1 MLGFNAA
8 ETGSYVF
15 KENLALTVLG
25 TIVGLFG
32 GKLLQALV
40 MSYVRI
46 DMVWFGNVINWQ
58 SYVISAV
65 LTIVSALI
73 VDVVM
78 YFQLEKINMA
88 EALKSVEISI

>member
-1 MLGFNAA
+1 MKTSFSRNFATAA
-8 ETGSYVF
+8 TILL
-15 KENLALTVLG
+15 LALTVLG

-32 GKLLQALV
+32 GKLLHAVV

-58 SYVISAV
+58 SYLISAV

-88 EALKSVEISI
+88 EALKSVE